1 VIGDVCSP
9 FPIESA
15 WERNVSGPVGA
26 SDAQER
32 YGGERLPDWDCAA
45 PVISMPFGDSNLY
58 QKRTKGHLVL
68 SSEHR
73 AMPPSAPVG
82 LKPVATDAE
91 TPIWKS
97 SRNSG
102 MESAAVSRR
111 KCSTISPGAWR

>member
-58 QKRTKGHLVL
+58 QKRTKGHLV
-68 SSEHR
+68 
-73 AMPPSAPVG
+73 PPSAPVG